1 VSSLANQLVAAER
14 EEVARGIRLLLG
26 SPLVTARDSPA
37 GFDLVRR
44 RQDQIA
50 RWFDYYCG
58 WSVVVEPRQGYARL
72 AKVRADPHGLRDASR
87 PARRL
92 RAGRGAFDR
101 RRYTLLCVT
110 AAELL
115 STPMTTIG
123 LLADRV
129 VQATRAEPV
138 LGVFDATRRAERMAF
153 VDVLRLLESY
163 GAVEAV
169 DGTTEAYLESDEAKV
184 LYRVDATLVMRLLAA
199 PRGPSQLG
207 VPVAEVAGRF
217 DELLAGMVREP
228 RYGGRSDQDGESV
241 PVSETQRNLWLRHSV
256 FRRLFDDPVVY
267 RDEFTDAQLGYLGS
281 PTGRKLLR
289 DAARHAG
296 FELEERAEGQLLVDV
311 EGLATDGRFPD
322 DSGTAKVAALVLLD
336 VIMTADCGL
345 TLEQLGN
352 HAARLLDRSPR
363 WAMAYR
369 SEGGAER
376 LVADALAVL
385 TDFGLVRR
393 TGGLLFPLPA
403 AARYAVA
410 TVKTGEAEPS

>member
-1 VSSLANQLVAAER
+1 VSNLANQLVAAER
-14 EEVARGIRLLLG
+14 EEVARGIRLLLN
-26 SPLVTARDSPA
+26 SPLITAHDAAA

-58 WSVVVEPRQGYARL
+58 WSLVVEPRQGYARL
-72 AKVRADPHGLRDASR
+72 AKVRADSRGLSDASR

-92 RAGRGAFDR
+92 RSGRGPFDR

-123 LLADRV
+123 LIADRV
-129 VQATRAEPV
+129 MQATRAEPA
-138 LGVFDATRRAERMAF
+138 LGVFDTTKRAERLAF

-169 DGTTEAYLESDEAKV
+169 DGTTEAYLESDQAKV

-199 PRGPSQLG
+199 PRGPSQL
-207 VPVAEVAGRF
+207 PTSVAEVTGGF
-217 DELLAGMVREP
+217 DELLTGLVREP
-228 RYGGRSDQDGESV
+228 RYGGRADQDGESV
-241 PVSETQRNLWLRHSV
+241 PVSDAQRNLWLRHSV

-267 RDEFTDAQLGYLGS
+267 RDDLTEAQLGYLSS

-296 FELEERAEGQLLVDV
+296 FEVEERAEGYLLVDAD
-311 EGLATDGRFPD
+311 GLATDSRFPD
-322 DSGTAKVAALVLLD
+322 DSGTAKVAALMLLD
-336 VIMTADCGL
+336 VIVAAVGGL
-345 TLEQLGN
+345 TLEQLDN
-352 HAARLLDRSPR
+352 HTALLLERSPR

-369 SEGGAER
+369 SEDGTER
-376 LVADALAVL
+376 LVADALGVL
-385 TDFGLVRR
+385 TDFGLVRSA
-393 TGGLLFPLPA
+393 GGLVFPLAA
-403 AARYAVA
+403 AARYAIA
-410 TVKTGEAEPS
+410 SVKSSGGASS